1 MNSSPTGGRSDET
14 FSGGKKTFW
23 SSYKLTIYLLWSSAH
38 LVPVLHSH
46 KAPSQAQRRP
56 EMQDHLQTDSRC
68 RSWRK
73 GCHSSLHLT
82 NLGSSPRYQ
91 HWINKRNHIISGLL
105 ALLEQN
111 SNKRSKDGKTKQR
124 RAQSTDPWTVLWFAL
139 KTNRNILCY
148 WHADVSGI
156 SPHKTLKP
164 ALMKLQDQVSVHNA
178 AESQHD
184 QTTWPRVQRQL
195 KNSAKVRQNRVEN
208 EWLRYPDW
216 PPEGAT

>member
-1 MNSSPTGGRSDET
+1 MKRSVGE
-14 FSGGKKTFW
+14 KKTFW
-23 SSYKLTIYLLWSSAH
+23 SLYKLTIYLLWSSTR

-56 EMQDHLQTDSRC
+56 EMQARLQTDSRC

-82 NLGSSPRYQ
+82 NLGSSPHYQ
-91 HWINKRNHIISGLL
+91 HWINKQNHIISGLL

-148 WHADVSGI
+148 RHADVSGI
-156 SPHKTLKP
+156 SPHKATCFDEATRSSECAQCCGKP
-164 ALMKLQDQVSVHNA
+164 TRPNNMTTCTKATEKLSRSQTKQSWKRMTEVS
-178 AESQHD
+178 
-184 QTTWPRVQRQL
+184 RL
-195 KNSAKVRQNRVEN
+195 
-208 EWLRYPDW
+208 
-216 PPEGAT
+216 ATRGSHLNTREEVNKQ